1 MVRPKFWPD
10 CTRRSGDTLMP
21 HTPSHVLLNFICQS
35 VVFIVPSAFAL
46 IRSLGVIGSQSCR
59 TVWTKNCA
67 ALRPGL
73 SEELRRIGTV
83 RPQQS
88 ARSLAERRHGRPAA
102 GHAFG
107 GRDLPRFV

>member
-59 TVWTKNCA
+59 TVWPKNCA
-67 ALRPGL
+67 AL
-73 SEELRRIGTV
+73 ELFCPNDRLQV
-83 RPQQS
+83 
-88 ARSLAERRHGRPAA
+88 LANDVMADQPLDMRLVAVISHV
-102 GHAFG
+102 
-107 GRDLPRFV
+107 L